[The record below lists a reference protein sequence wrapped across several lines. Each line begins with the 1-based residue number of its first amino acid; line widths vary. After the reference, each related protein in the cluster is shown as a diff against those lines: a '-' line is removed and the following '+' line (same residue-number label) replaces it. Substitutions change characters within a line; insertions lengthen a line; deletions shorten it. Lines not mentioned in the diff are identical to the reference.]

1 MTAILGA
8 DTLTPDRDRACQ
20 YLAEYLRD
28 TLNAEFAEIAHNMP
42 AELGDKA
49 ILGVR
54 EYNTINFL
62 TTELP
67 GLAVYRAG
75 SRGEAFG
82 QSSAV
87 AAYYLPSM
95 AAQEAMPGIMRWVEV
110 RINRAL
116 WRLHMAWDDD
126 HPVVVDMESARS
138 EWAIGLDRSG
148 AEVPYI
154 RVFFEF
160 TEIGA

>member
-1 MTAILGA
+1 LTAILKA
-8 DTLTPDRDRACQ
+8 ATITPDRDRACQ

-28 TLNAEFAEIAHNMP
+28 ALNNEFEAIAHDMP
-42 AELGDKA
+42 LELGDRA
-49 ILGVR
+49 ILGIR

-75 SRGEAFG
+75 SRSEAFA

-116 WRLHMAWDDD
+116 WRLHMVWDDAY
-126 HPVVVDMESARS
+126 PVVTDMDQARS
-138 EWAIGLDRSG
+138 EWAIGLDRTG
-148 AEVPYI
+148 AEIPYL